1 MPRSCWR
8 RMTLALRLPALLL
21 LVGMVASPQQWP
33 PKREVPGGPADTLY
47 YNGKI
52 ITLWDERPVVESMT
66 VSSGRVLD
74 VGTTQVVGRKTGPR
88 TRQVNLHGMT
98 VLPGLIDSHVHP
110 IKAALAEEDGEIPVL
125 QSFDAVRRHIE
136 AQPAGEDLIFVP
148 KVYSTR
154 LQERRYPD
162 RWEIDEYSEDRPVML
177 DNGYA
182 AVLNSAALELAG
194 ISAEIPDP
202 SNGKLV
208 RNAAGEPTGL
218 IIGARQLV
226 TALLEARTYSQRQM
240 VVALAAMQSAY
251 KRAGLTSVIDRSQS
265 AAGFRAYQHLW
276 QEDKLQ
282 VRTSVTRVVNA
293 ERPIQEVLAEIE
305 GIGAV
310 TGHGDEMFR
319 VGSLKVV
326 LDGGILLGTA
336 YMRTPYG
343 QNTQVYGFEDP
354 NYRGEL
360 RISPEDLELIVSL
373 AARLGWQMTAHTTG
387 GGSTDVLL
395 DAYEAV
401 NRKTPI
407 TDRRFTLTHA
417 NFLSGEAI
425 RRAAAL
431 GIVVDMQ
438 PAWYHFDGPALAG
451 VLGPS
456 RMGTLQ
462 PYRSIIDAGVV
473 VAGGSDHMIKFDARK
488 SVNPYDPFF
497 GMWMAVT
504 RTAADGS
511 VHNPEQRIS
520 REEALRMWTLNA
532 AYLTFEEDVKG
543 SLEPGKYA
551 DFVIVDRDILTCTDN
566 ELRDTGVLATTLGG
580 LEVYS
585 APQRALPE

>member
-1 MPRSCWR
+1 MR
-8 RMTLALRLPALLL
+8 LAALLVL
-21 LVGMVASPQQWP
+21 LGAAAMAQQWP
-33 PKREVPGGPADTLY
+33 PVREVPAGPADTLY

-52 ITLWDERPVVESMT
+52 ITMWDERPVVESMT
-66 VSSGRVLD
+66 VASGRVLD
-74 VGTTQVVGRKTGPR
+74 VGTTQIVGRKTGPR
-88 TRQVNLHGMT
+88 TRQVNLHGRT

-110 IKAALAEEDGEIPVL
+110 IKAALAEADGEIPVL
-125 QSFDAVRRHIE
+125 RSFEAVRRHIE
-136 AQPAGEDLIFVP
+136 AQPAGKGLIFVP

-154 LQERRYPD
+154 LRERRYPS
-162 RWEIDEYSEDRPVML
+162 RWEIDEYASDRPVML

-194 ISAEIPDP
+194 VSADTADP
-202 SNGKLV
+202 ANGKLV
-208 RNAAGEPTGL
+208 RNDAGEPTGL
-218 IIGARQLV
+218 IVGARQLV
-226 TALLEARTYSQRQM
+226 APLLEARTYSDAEM
-240 VVALAAMQSAY
+240 VTALAAMQSAY
-251 KRAGLTSVIDRSQS
+251 SMAGLTSVIDRSQT
-265 AAGFRAYQHLW
+265 AAGFSAYQDLW
-276 QEDKLQ
+276 EQGKLQ

-293 ERPIQEVLAEIE
+293 ERPVEQVLREIE
-305 GIGAV
+305 GIAAV

-336 YMRTPYG
+336 FMRAPYG

-354 NYRGEL
+354 EYRGEL
-360 RISPEDLELIVSL
+360 RIRPRDLERIVTL

-387 GGSTDVLL
+387 GGSTDALL

-401 NRKTPI
+401 NRKVPI
-407 TDRRFTLTHA
+407 EDRRFTLTHA
-417 NFLSGEAI
+417 NFLSGDAI

-431 GIVVDMQ
+431 GVVADMQ

-451 VLGPS
+451 VLGPD

-473 VAGGSDHMIKFDARK
+473 VAGGSDHMIKFDARE
-488 SVNPYDPFF
+488 SVNPFDPFL
-497 GMWMAVT
+497 GMWIAVT
-504 RTAADGS
+504 RMTTDGS
-511 VHNPEQRIS
+511 VHNPEQRIT

-551 DFVIVDRDILTCTDN
+551 DFVIVDRDILTCAED
-566 ELRDTGVLATTLGG
+566 ELRETRVLATVLGG
-580 LEVYS
+580 REVYS
-585 APQRALPE
+585 TALRALPE

>member
-1 MPRSCWR
+1 MIAA
-8 RMTLALRLPALLL
+8 TRLSALLL
-21 LVGMVASPQQWP
+21 LLGTMALPQQWP
-33 PKREVPGGPADTLY
+33 PKRDIPAGPADTLY

-52 ITLWDERPVVESMT
+52 VTMWDERPVVESMT
-66 VSSGRVLD
+66 VASGRVLD
-74 VGTTQVVGRKTGPR
+74 VGTTQIVGRKTGPR
-88 TRQVNLHGMT
+88 TRQVNLQGKT

-110 IKAALAEEDGEIPVL
+110 IRAALAEADGEIPAL
-125 QSFDAVRRHIE
+125 RSFEAVRRHIE
-136 AQPAGEDLIFVP
+136 AQPTGESLIFVP

-154 LQERRYPD
+154 LRERRYPD
-162 RWEIDEYSEDRPVML
+162 RWELDEYASDRSVML

-194 ISAEIPDP
+194 ISASTPDP
-202 SNGKLV
+202 TNGKLV
-208 RNAAGEPTGL
+208 RNDAGEPTGL
-218 IIGARQLV
+218 IVGARQLV
-226 TALLEARTYSQRQM
+226 APLLEARTYSHGEM
-240 VVALAAMQSAY
+240 VAALAAMQSAY
-251 KRAGLTSVIDRSQS
+251 SMAGLTSVTDRSQT
-265 AAGFRAYQHLW
+265 AAGFRAYQDLW
-276 QEDKLQ
+276 QQGRLQ

-293 ERPIQEVLAEIE
+293 ERPVEQVLREIE
-305 GIGAV
+305 GIAAV

-336 YMRTPYG
+336 FMRAPYG

-354 NYRGEL
+354 EYRGEL
-360 RISPEDLELIVSL
+360 RIRPRDLERIVTL

-395 DAYEAV
+395 AAYEAV
-401 NRKTPI
+401 NRETPI

-417 NFLSGEAI
+417 NFLSGDAI

-431 GIVVDMQ
+431 GVVADMQ

-451 VLGPS
+451 VLGPG
-456 RMGTLQ
+456 RMSTLQ

-473 VAGGSDHMIKFDARK
+473 VAGGSDHMIKFDARE
-488 SVNPYDPFF
+488 SVNPFDPFF

-504 RTAADGS
+504 RTTADGS
-511 VHNPEQRIS
+511 VHNPEQRIT
-520 REEALRMWTLNA
+520 RREALRMWTLNA

-551 DFVIVDRDILTCTDN
+551 DFVIVDRDILTCAED
-566 ELRDTGVLATTLGG
+566 ELRDARVLSTLLGG
-580 LEVYS
+580 REVYS
-585 APQRALPE
+585 TAQRALPE

>member
-1 MPRSCWR
+1 MIALTR
-8 RMTLALRLPALLL
+8 LAALLL
-21 LVGMVASPQQWP
+21 LLCAAAMPQQWP
-33 PKREVPGGPADTLY
+33 PEREVPAGPADTLY

-52 ITLWDERPVVESMT
+52 ITMWEERPVVESMT
-66 VSSGRVLD
+66 VASGRVLD
-74 VGTTQVVGRKTGPR
+74 VGTTQIVGRKTGPR
-88 TRQVNLHGMT
+88 TRQVNLQGRT

-110 IKAALAEEDGEIPVL
+110 IKAALAEADGEIPVL
-125 QSFDAVRRHIE
+125 RSFEAVRRHIE

-154 LQERRYPD
+154 LRERRYPD
-162 RWEIDEYSEDRPVML
+162 RWEIDEYASDRPVLL

-194 ISAEIPDP
+194 VSADTPDP
-202 SNGKLV
+202 ANGKLV
-208 RNAAGEPTGL
+208 RNDAGEPTGL
-218 IIGARQLV
+218 IVGARQLV
-226 TALLEARTYSQRQM
+226 APLLEARTYSHAEM
-240 VVALAAMQSAY
+240 VGALAAMQSAY
-251 KRAGLTSVIDRSQS
+251 SMAGLTSVIDRSQT
-265 AAGFRAYQHLW
+265 AAGFRAYQDLW
-276 QEDKLQ
+276 EQRKLQ

-293 ERPIQEVLAEIE
+293 ERPVEQVLREIE
-305 GIGAV
+305 GITAV

-336 YMRTPYG
+336 FMRAPYG

-354 NYRGEL
+354 EYRGEL
-360 RISPEDLELIVSL
+360 RIRPRDLERIVTL

-387 GGSTDVLL
+387 GGSTDALL

-401 NRKTPI
+401 NREVPI

-417 NFLSGEAI
+417 NFLSGDAI

-431 GIVVDMQ
+431 GVVADMQ

-451 VLGPS
+451 VLGPD
-456 RMGTLQ
+456 RMATLQ

-473 VAGGSDHMIKFDARK
+473 VAGGSDHMIKFDARE
-488 SVNPYDPFF
+488 SVNPFDPFL
-497 GMWMAVT
+497 GMWIAVT
-504 RTAADGS
+504 RMTADDS
-511 VHNPEQRIS
+511 VHNPEQRIT
-520 REEALRMWTLNA
+520 RQEALRMWTLNA

-551 DFVIVDRDILTCTDN
+551 DFVIVDRDILTCAVD
-566 ELRDTGVLATTLGG
+566 ELRDARVLGTVLGG
-580 LEVYS
+580 RDVYS
-585 APQRALPE
+585 TALRTLPE

>member
-1 MPRSCWR
+1 MIALTR
-8 RMTLALRLPALLL
+8 LAALLL
-21 LVGMVASPQQWP
+21 LLCAAAMPQQWP
-33 PKREVPGGPADTLY
+33 PEREVPAGPADTLY

-52 ITLWDERPVVESMT
+52 ITMWDERPVVESMT
-66 VSSGRVLD
+66 VASGRVLD
-74 VGTTQVVGRKTGPR
+74 VGTTQIVGRKTGPR
-88 TRQVNLHGMT
+88 TRQVNLQGRT

-110 IKAALAEEDGEIPVL
+110 IKAALAEADGEIPVL
-125 QSFDAVRRHIE
+125 RSFEAVRRHIE

-154 LQERRYPD
+154 LRERRYPD
-162 RWEIDEYSEDRPVML
+162 RWEIDEYASDRPVLL

-194 ISAEIPDP
+194 VSADTPDP
-202 SNGKLV
+202 ANGKLV
-208 RNAAGEPTGL
+208 RNNAGEPTGL
-218 IIGARQLV
+218 IVGARQLV
-226 TALLEARTYSQRQM
+226 APLLEARTYSHAKM
-240 VVALAAMQSAY
+240 VAALAAMQSAY
-251 KRAGLTSVIDRSQS
+251 SMAGLTSVIDRSQT
-265 AAGFRAYQHLW
+265 AAGFRAYQDLW
-276 QEDKLQ
+276 EQGKLQ

-293 ERPIQEVLAEIE
+293 ERPVEQVLREIE
-305 GIGAV
+305 GIAAV

-336 YMRTPYG
+336 FMRAPYG

-354 NYRGEL
+354 EYRGEL
-360 RISPEDLELIVSL
+360 RIRPRDLERIVTL

-387 GGSTDVLL
+387 GGSTDALL

-401 NRKTPI
+401 NRKVPI
-407 TDRRFTLTHA
+407 EDRRFTLTHA
-417 NFLSGEAI
+417 NFLSGDAI

-431 GIVVDMQ
+431 GVVADMQ

-451 VLGPS
+451 VLGPD

-473 VAGGSDHMIKFDARK
+473 VAGGSDHMIKFDARE
-488 SVNPYDPFF
+488 SVNPFDPFL
-497 GMWMAVT
+497 GMWIAVT
-504 RTAADGS
+504 RMTTDGS
-511 VHNPEQRIS
+511 VHNPEQRIT

-551 DFVIVDRDILTCTDN
+551 DFVIVDRDILTCAED
-566 ELRDTGVLATTLGG
+566 ELRETRVLATVLGG
-580 LEVYS
+580 RELYS
-585 APQRALPE
+585 TALRALPE

>member
-1 MPRSCWR
+1 MNAATR
-8 RMTLALRLPALLL
+8 LAALLL
-21 LVGMVASPQQWP
+21 LLCPAAMPQQWP
-33 PKREVPGGPADTLY
+33 PEREVPAGPADTLY

-52 ITLWDERPVVESMT
+52 ITMWDERPVVESMT
-66 VSSGRVLD
+66 VASGRVLD
-74 VGTTQVVGRKTGPR
+74 VGTTQIVGRKTGPR
-88 TRQVNLHGMT
+88 TRQVNLHGRT

-110 IKAALAEEDGEIPVL
+110 IKAALAEADGEIPVL
-125 QSFDAVRRHIE
+125 RSFEAVRRHIE
-136 AQPAGEDLIFVP
+136 AQPAGEGLIFVP

-154 LQERRYPD
+154 LRERRYPD
-162 RWEIDEYSEDRPVML
+162 RWEIDEYASDRPVML

-194 ISAEIPDP
+194 VSADTADP
-202 SNGKLV
+202 ANGKLV
-208 RNAAGEPTGL
+208 RNDAGEPTGL
-218 IIGARQLV
+218 IVGARQLV
-226 TALLEARTYSQRQM
+226 APLLEARTYSDAEM
-240 VVALAAMQSAY
+240 VAALAAMQSAY
-251 KRAGLTSVIDRSQS
+251 SMAGLTSVIDRSQT
-265 AAGFRAYQHLW
+265 AAGFRAYQDLW
-276 QEDKLQ
+276 HKGKLQ

-293 ERPIQEVLAEIE
+293 ERPVEQVLREIE
-305 GIGAV
+305 GIAAV

-336 YMRTPYG
+336 FMRAPYG

-354 NYRGEL
+354 EYRGEL
-360 RISPEDLELIVSL
+360 RIRPRDLERIVTL

-387 GGSTDVLL
+387 GGSTDALL

-401 NRKTPI
+401 NRKVPI

-417 NFLSGEAI
+417 NFLSGDAI

-431 GIVVDMQ
+431 GVAADMQ

-451 VLGPS
+451 VLGPD

-473 VAGGSDHMIKFDARK
+473 VAGGSDHMIKFDARE
-488 SVNPYDPFF
+488 SVNPFDPFL
-497 GMWMAVT
+497 GMWIAVT
-504 RTAADGS
+504 RMTTDGS
-511 VHNPEQRIS
+511 VHNPEQRIT

-551 DFVIVDRDILTCTDN
+551 DFVIVDRDILTCAED
-566 ELRDTGVLATTLGG
+566 ELRETRVLATVLGG
-580 LEVYS
+580 REVYS
-585 APQRALPE
+585 TALRALPE

>member
-1 MPRSCWR
+1 MIAVMR
-8 RMTLALRLPALLL
+8 LAALLVL
-21 LVGMVASPQQWP
+21 LGAAAMAQQWP
-33 PKREVPGGPADTLY
+33 PVREVPAGPADTLY

-52 ITLWDERPVVESMT
+52 ITMWDERPVVESMT
-66 VSSGRVLD
+66 VASGRVLD
-74 VGTTQVVGRKTGPR
+74 VGTTQIVGRKTGPR
-88 TRQVNLHGMT
+88 TRQVNLHGRT

-110 IKAALAEEDGEIPVL
+110 IKAALAEADGEIPVL
-125 QSFDAVRRHIE
+125 RSFEAVRRHIE
-136 AQPAGEDLIFVP
+136 AQPAGKGLIFVP

-154 LQERRYPD
+154 LRERRYPS
-162 RWEIDEYSEDRPVML
+162 RWEIDEYASDRPVML

-194 ISAEIPDP
+194 VSADTADP
-202 SNGKLV
+202 ANGKLV
-208 RNAAGEPTGL
+208 RNDAGEPTGL
-218 IIGARQLV
+218 IVGARQLV
-226 TALLEARTYSQRQM
+226 APLLEARTYSDAEM
-240 VVALAAMQSAY
+240 VTALAAMQSAY
-251 KRAGLTSVIDRSQS
+251 SMAGLTSVIDRSQT
-265 AAGFRAYQHLW
+265 AAGFSAYQDLW
-276 QEDKLQ
+276 EQGKLQ

-293 ERPIQEVLAEIE
+293 ERPVEQVLREIE
-305 GIGAV
+305 GIAAV

-336 YMRTPYG
+336 FMRAPYG

-354 NYRGEL
+354 EYRGEL
-360 RISPEDLELIVSL
+360 RIRPRDLERIVTL

-387 GGSTDVLL
+387 GGSTDALL

-401 NRKTPI
+401 NRKVPI
-407 TDRRFTLTHA
+407 EDRRFTLTHA
-417 NFLSGEAI
+417 NFLSGDAI

-431 GIVVDMQ
+431 GVVADMQ

-451 VLGPS
+451 VLGPD

-473 VAGGSDHMIKFDARK
+473 VAGGSDHMIKFDARE
-488 SVNPYDPFF
+488 SVNPFDPFL
-497 GMWMAVT
+497 GMWIAVT
-504 RTAADGS
+504 RMTTDGS
-511 VHNPEQRIS
+511 VHNPEQRIT

-551 DFVIVDRDILTCTDN
+551 DFVIVDRDILTCAED
-566 ELRDTGVLATTLGG
+566 ELRETRVLATVLGG
-580 LEVYS
+580 REVYS
-585 APQRALPE
+585 TALRALPE

>member
-1 MPRSCWR
+1 M
-8 RMTLALRLPALLL
+8 RLLALLL
-21 LVGMVASPQQWP
+21 LAATVARPQQWP
-33 PKREVPGGPADTLY
+33 PQRDIPAGPADTLY

-52 ITLWDERPVVESMT
+52 ITMWDERPVVESMT

-74 VGTTQVVGRKTGPR
+74 LGTTQVVGRKTGPR
-88 TRQVNLHGMT
+88 TRQVNLRGRT

-110 IKAALAEEDGEIPVL
+110 IRAALAEADGEIPVL
-125 QSFDAVRRHIE
+125 QSFEAVQRYIE
-136 AQPAGEDLIFVP
+136 AQPPGQGLIFVP

-154 LQERRYPD
+154 LRERRYPD
-162 RWEIDEYSEDRPVML
+162 RWEIDGYAEDRAVLL

-182 AVLNSAALELAG
+182 AVLNSAALKMAG
-194 ISAEIPDP
+194 ISAETPDP

-208 RNAAGEPTGL
+208 RNNAGEPTGL

-226 TALLEARTYSQRQM
+226 APLLQTRVHSHGEM
-240 VVALAAMQSAY
+240 VAALAEMQQAY
-251 KRAGLTSVIDRSQS
+251 SEAGLTSVTDRSQS

-276 QEDKLQ
+276 QQGKLR
-282 VRTSVTRVVNA
+282 VRTSVTRLVNA
-293 ERPIQEVLAEIE
+293 ERPINEVLAEIE

-336 YMRTPYG
+336 FMRAPFGRY
-343 QNTQVYGFEDP
+343 TQVYGFEDAD
-354 NYRGEL
+354 YRGEL
-360 RISPEDLELIVSL
+360 RISPSDLEQIVTL

-401 NRKTPI
+401 NRKVPI
-407 TDRRFTLTHA
+407 ADRRFTLTHA
-417 NFLSGEAI
+417 NFLSGDAI

-431 GIVVDMQ
+431 GVAADMQ
-438 PAWYHFDGPALAG
+438 PAWYHFDGPALAR

-462 PYRSIIDAGVV
+462 PYRSILDAGVV
-473 VAGGSDHMIKFDARK
+473 VAGGSDHMIKFDARE
-488 SVNPYDPFF
+488 SVNPFDPFF

-504 RTAADGS
+504 RTTADGA

-551 DFVIVDRDILTCTDN
+551 DFVIVDRDILTCTED
-566 ELRDTGVLATTLGG
+566 ELRDTRVLATNLSGV
-580 LEVYS
+580 EVYS
-585 APQRALPE
+585 TAQRAVPE

>member
-1 MPRSCWR
+1 MNAATR
-8 RMTLALRLPALLL
+8 LAALLL
-21 LVGMVASPQQWP
+21 LLCPAAMPQQWP
-33 PKREVPGGPADTLY
+33 PEREVPAGPADTLY

-52 ITLWDERPVVESMT
+52 ITVWDERPVVESMT
-66 VSSGRVLD
+66 VASGRVLD
-74 VGTTQVVGRKTGPR
+74 VGTTQIVGRKTGPR
-88 TRQVNLHGMT
+88 TRQVNLHGRT

-110 IKAALAEEDGEIPVL
+110 IEAALAEADGEIPVL
-125 QSFDAVRRHIE
+125 RSFEALRRHIE
-136 AQPAGEDLIFVP
+136 AQPAGEGLIFVP

-154 LQERRYPD
+154 LRERRYPD
-162 RWEIDEYSEDRPVML
+162 RWEIDEYASDRPVML

-194 ISAEIPDP
+194 VSADTADP
-202 SNGKLV
+202 ANGKLV
-208 RNAAGEPTGL
+208 RNDAGEPTGL
-218 IIGARQLV
+218 IVGARQLV
-226 TALLEARTYSQRQM
+226 APLLEARTYSDAEM
-240 VVALAAMQSAY
+240 VTALAAMQSAY
-251 KRAGLTSVIDRSQS
+251 SMAGLTSVIDRSQT
-265 AAGFRAYQHLW
+265 AAGFSAYQDLW
-276 QEDKLQ
+276 EQGKLQ

-293 ERPIQEVLAEIE
+293 ERPVEQVLREIE
-305 GIGAV
+305 GIAAV

-336 YMRTPYG
+336 FMRAPYG

-354 NYRGEL
+354 EYRGEL
-360 RISPEDLELIVSL
+360 RIRPRDLERIVTL
-373 AARLGWQMTAHTTG
+373 AARLDWQMTAHTTG
-387 GGSTDVLL
+387 GGSTDALL

-401 NRKTPI
+401 NRKVPI

-417 NFLSGEAI
+417 NFLSGDAI

-431 GIVVDMQ
+431 GVVADMQ

-451 VLGPS
+451 VLGPD

-473 VAGGSDHMIKFDARK
+473 VAGGSDHMIKFDARE
-488 SVNPYDPFF
+488 SVNPFDPFL
-497 GMWMAVT
+497 GMWIAVT
-504 RTAADGS
+504 RMTTDGS
-511 VHNPEQRIS
+511 VHNPEQRIT

-551 DFVIVDRDILTCTDN
+551 DFVIVDRDILTCAED
-566 ELRDTGVLATTLGG
+566 ELRETRVLATVLGG
-580 LEVYS
+580 REVYS
-585 APQRALPE
+585 TALRALPE